1 MEDNGKQETRL
12 KPYLSPV
19 GAWALSFGTAM
30 GWGALIVTGNGLLQ
44 AEPLGSMVSFV
55 PWLFIGALIMLL
67 ISKNYHYMINRYP
80 EAGGAYAYAREAFG
94 YDHGFIVAWFLVL
107 TYGAIFCASATAI
120 PFFAR
125 YFTGELFQFGYMY
138 TIFGHP
144 VYLGEVLLSA
154 AFIMLAALLCVKQN
168 RVVAGI
174 AAGLACLMT
183 VVIAACFVA
192 MTLGA
197 GGGAAPVE
205 TDVAP
210 AEIPEMN
217 KLLQMILAAAISPL
231 TIIGIESISYS
242 AEEFT
247 FPRKRSFRILAAAVI
262 AATLVYLFLLSLSGP
277 GGQLGFSNWVLPA
290 LLGLILISMFGSLLA
305 LSRLTYAMARDNVIS
320 ARFGER
326 NKSGAPANIILLIVA
341 ASVFVP
347 LAGETAAE
355 WIVDVAVLG
364 VTIACGVVSA
374 ATFKTARLDGDKT
387 EVRTGLAGVI
397 LMICVLLG
405 LLLPSLFSE
414 GIMSAEPYLLFALW
428 AILGLLVFRNIL
440 KHDGAKRFGRSAA
453 VWIALLVLIFSACL
467 AWLGTSA
474 MQSADTMAQ
483 NMSAHWNQD
492 AESYFREQVEL
503 MKTANRMNMMIVSL
517 VMAVALGTLITS
529 YTMFN
534 RKIKEN
540 EAELANARIRA
551 NTDALT
557 GVRNKMAYS
566 EAEADLNRYLQKQ
579 GGTPFAIAI
588 CDVNG
593 LKQVNDTM
601 GHKAGDEYLRKAS
614 MMICDL
620 FRHSPVFRI
629 GGDEFAVILTN
640 RDYEQREELLSEIH
654 RRSAENIGT
663 GEAVV
668 ACGIAVFDPEKDHDV
683 QSVYDR
689 ADERMYQE
697 KSALKQMGA
706 ADR

>member
-44 AEPLGSMVSFV
+44 AEPLGGMLNAV
-55 PWLFIGALIMLL
+55 PALIIGALIMLL
-67 ISKNYHYMINRYP
+67 VSKNYHYMINRYP

-120 PFFAR
+120 PFIAR

-154 AFIMLAALLCVKQN
+154 AFIVLAALLCMK
-168 RVVAGI
+168 RHGLAAGI
-174 AAGLACLMT
+174 AVGLAGLVT
-183 VVIAACFVA
+183 VVIAVCFVA

-197 GGGAAPVE
+197 GGGAPTG
-205 TDVAP
+205 TDVEP

-217 KLLQMILAAAISPL
+217 KLLQMILAVAISPL
-231 TIIGIESISYS
+231 IFIGIESISYS

-247 FPRKRSFRILAAAVI
+247 FSRKRSFRILTAAVI
-262 AATLVYLFLLSLSGP
+262 TAALVYLFLLLLSGP
-277 GGQLGFSNWVLPA
+277 AGQFRFGNWVLPA

-326 NKSGAPANIILLIVA
+326 NKSGAPANVILLIAVV
-341 ASVFVP
+341 SVFVP

-387 EVRTGLAGVI
+387 EIRTGLAGMI

-405 LLLPSLFSE
+405 LLLPSLLSA

-440 KHDGAKRFGRSAA
+440 KQDGAKRFGRSAA
-453 VWIALLVLIFSACL
+453 VWIALLVPIFSACL

-483 NMSAHWNQD
+483 NMNAHWNQD
-492 AESYFREQVEL
+492 AESFFREQVGQ
-503 MKTANRMNMMIVSL
+503 MKMANRMNMMIVSL
-517 VMAVALGTLITS
+517 VMAVALATLISS
-529 YTMFN
+529 YTMFT

-540 EAELANARIRA
+540 EVELANARIRA

-566 EAEADLNRYLQKQ
+566 EAEADLNRHLQKQ

-654 RRSAENIGT
+654 HRSAENIGT